1 MSDYN
6 ELYEHLYLLRQGRYV
21 ILDGKSHVIVGLFA
35 TGVTMYATNN
45 DAMTVPLIVGAISS
59 LAPDLDHHNGS
70 LTKKVSSPLKILFS
84 FLFLAVSLFIVMKTG
99 KLIYSGSWIYGVG
112 ILVLFIFCIS
122 WLRNLKTILMLSGL
136 LISFI
141 GWFAF
146 YGNWSIIALGLFI
159 AISSRL
165 KHRGPTHSL
174 YFLAIWSGICFLIQK
189 DLQIDGLWLA
199 GTVGYFSHLLADQ
212 LFTKQSIKWL

>member
-1 MSDYN
+1 M
-6 ELYEHLYLLRQGRYV
+6 
-21 ILDGKSHVIVGLFA
+21 DGKSHVIVGLFA
-35 TGVTMYATNN
+35 TGVTMYATHN
-45 DAMTVPLIVGAISS
+45 DSMTVPLIVGAISS

-70 LTKKVSSPLKILFS
+70 LTKKISTPLQILFS
-84 FLFLAVSLFIVMKTG
+84 LLFLAVSLFVLMKTG
-99 KLIYSGSWIYGVG
+99 KFIYAGSWIYGVG
-112 ILVLFIFCIS
+112 LLVLFIICVS
-122 WLRNLKTILMLSGL
+122 WLRHMKTILMLTGL

-146 YGNWSIIALGLFI
+146 HDKWSIIAVGLFI

-189 DLQIDGLWLA
+189 DLLINGLWLA

-212 LFTKQSIKWL
+212 LFTKQRIKWL